1 VRRAARPALL
11 ALAGLAV
18 GVHGRALAQSERYPP
33 PPVDVDDRAAAS
45 SAFWERV
52 LHSGGRSFELHVA
65 AARTRLEQPSGHAA
79 VEALEHLDQAVAL
92 APDHPEGHWLRAVA
106 AERVRR
112 WRLCAA
118 SYARVLAIDPAY
130 MPALAPPGR
139 DPAWALD
146 AGLGLCLA
154 QDGDYEGA
162 LTHFKRIAGRAP
174 AAEVHVFLAETYVA
188 LGRLAEAIDV
198 LALFSRQ
205 QASTARVE
213 HVLAAAYDRREMP
226 EQARE
231 HLRAALRLGPLGL
244 LDAPDQ
250 VFIPAEEYLYYL
262 GLAFIEHGEAERA
275 LLSFRHYLHFHGKGP
290 WRRRA
295 EHHAERLARAG
306 RSPRSITISNPGGV
320 DPAAVRAAIDQAE
333 AGLQSCVRQLP
344 GVLFSVRLTRLQ
356 EGKDAPSRGRAVT
369 LGVETQAVQSVLGD
383 PEEVVAEAQRCLEA
397 AAQGVALPRAR
408 GQAGGYMTVT
418 FPVIAR

>member
-1 VRRAARPALL
+1 MSRVARPALL
-11 ALAGLAV
+11 AMVVSLACLS
-18 GVHGRALAQSERYPP
+18 GRALAQSERYPP
-33 PPVDVDDRAAAS
+33 PPVDVDDRAAAT

-65 AARTRLEQPSGHAA
+65 AARTRLEHPGGHAA

-92 APDHPEGHWLRAVA
+92 APDHPEGHWLRAIA

-112 WRLCAA
+112 WRVCAA

-130 MPALAPPGR
+130 KPALVPPGR

-154 QDGDYEGA
+154 QDGDYEAA
-162 LTHFKRIAGRAP
+162 LTHWRRIAGRAP
-174 AAEVHVFLAETYVA
+174 TAEVHVYLAETYVA

-198 LALFSRQ
+198 LSLFSRQ

-213 HVLAAAYDRREMP
+213 HALAAAYDRRGMP

-231 HLRAALRLGPLGL
+231 HLRAALRLSTLGL

-250 VFIPAEEYLYYL
+250 VFIPSEEYLYYL
-262 GLAFIEHGEAERA
+262 GLAYIEHGELERA
-275 LLSFRHYLHFHGKGP
+275 LLSFRFYLFLHRGP

-295 EHHAERLARAG
+295 EQHAERLARAG
-306 RSPRSITISNPGGV
+306 RSPRAVTITSPGRAE
-320 DPAAVRAAIDQAE
+320 PTAVRAAIEQAE
-333 AGLQSCVRQLP
+333 AGLQACVRPVP
-344 GVLFSVRLTRLQ
+344 GTLFSVRLTQ
-356 EGKDAPSRGRAVT
+356 VQGKDTARGRAAPP
-369 LGVETQAVQSVLGD
+369 GIETQVVQSVMGD
-383 PEEVVAEAQRCLEA
+383 SAEAVAEAQRCLESV
-397 AAQGVALPRAR
+397 AQGVVLPRA
-408 GQAGGYMTVT
+408 GGKPGEFMAVT
-418 FPVIAR
+418 FLVIAR